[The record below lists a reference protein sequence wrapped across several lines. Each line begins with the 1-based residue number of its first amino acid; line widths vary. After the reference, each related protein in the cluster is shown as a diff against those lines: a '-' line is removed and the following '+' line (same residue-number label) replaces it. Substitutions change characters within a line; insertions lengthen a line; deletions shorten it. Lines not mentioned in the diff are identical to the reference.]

1 MSDHDPGRG
10 SVCSYDGRIAR
21 VAYEQH
27 DGVAWI
33 QMDDAAANVMGPAMQ
48 SELHQALERASS
60 DDLVTVLSGREG
72 VFSGGFD
79 LEVMQSGD
87 IRAIA
92 EMVIGGFELA
102 RRILAHP
109 RPVVVEC
116 TGHAVAM
123 GLFLLLS
130 GDYLIGPD
138 LPIKLRANEVSIGLT
153 LPHSAAVLLRHRLTP
168 AAYERTA
175 MLSVPIDVG
184 VATQVGALDELA
196 EPSDLHTR
204 TEEVADSLT
213 KLDPSAQQATKA
225 QLRGSV
231 LRELDAALEQDRKN
245 FDDLAAAIA

>member
-1 MSDHDPGRG
+1 MEPVG
-10 SVCSYDGRIAR
+10 
-21 VAYEQH
+21 YERRNE
-27 DGVAWI
+27 VAWI
-33 QMDDAAANVMGPAMQ
+33 HMDDGAANVMGPAMQ
-48 SELHQALERASS
+48 SALHEALDRASS
-60 DDLVTVLSGREG
+60 EDLVTVLSGRDG

-87 IRAIA
+87 VEAIA

-109 RPVVVEC
+109 RPVVIEC

-138 LPIKLRANEVSIGLT
+138 ESIKLRANEVSIGLT

-175 MLSVPIDVG
+175 MLSIPIDAG

-196 EPSDLHTR
+196 EPGGLRARTR
-204 TEEVADSLT
+204 EVADGLT
-213 KLDPSAQQATKA
+213 KLDPSAQRATKA
-225 QLRGSV
+225 QLHRSV
-231 LRELDAALEQDRKN
+231 LEDMDAALEADRKD
-245 FDDLAAAIA
+245 FEDLAAAMA